1 MKVYDIVTDK
11 KFLHDV
17 CDEVVLPI
25 NEDDRKTLLE
35 MVEYLKISQN
45 DELAEKYNIRP
56 GVGLAANQIG
66 IKKRM
71 IAVYF
76 IDENQEIH
84 QYGLVNPKIV
94 SYSVKK
100 CCLDNGEGCLSVPK
114 DVEGYVYRY
123 YKITVKAF
131 DVITNKEITIKAK
144 GYLSIIL
151 QHEIDHLDGKLYVD
165 RIDTKDPYKI
175 IEDAIII

>member
-1 MKVYDIVTDK
+1 MKVFDIVTDK
-11 KFLHDV
+11 KFLHQV
-17 CDEVVLPI
+17 CDEVSFPI
-25 NEDDRKTLLE
+25 SDEDRNLLLE
-35 MVEYLKISQN
+35 MVEYLKTSQN

-56 GVGLAANQIG
+56 GVGLAANQVG
-66 IKKRM
+66 VKKRM

-76 IDENQEIH
+76 IDENDEIL

-94 SYSVKK
+94 SYSVKQ

-123 YKITVKAF
+123 YKITVKGF
-131 DVITNKEITIKAK
+131 DVITNKEVTIKAR

-151 QHEIDHLDGKLYVD
+151 QHELDHLDGKLYTD
-165 RIDTKDPYKI
+165 RIDKKDPFKI